1 MSGAS
6 VLQAMY
12 QKQIQSSVQS
22 QEQKGCKLWGG
33 MKRCFFIGLFIGIL
47 TATIPLITFVL
58 FLVRPSKS
66 YSYGSLTKSKI

>member
-47 TATIPLITFVL
+47 TATIPLI
-58 FLVRPSKS
+58 
-66 YSYGSLTKSKI
+66 